1 MASTEGGV
9 KEAPRARTLS
19 EEIYRRTGR
28 QPARCYQCGKCSAG
42 CPMAEETELRPHDI
56 LRMVGLNQADRL
68 LSSKSLW
75 LCAGCETC
83 TARCPNDCDPVS
95 VIDELRSMAVA
106 KQPDTLPRNL
116 MAFHRSFLD
125 QIRAHGRISELGL
138 MVSYKLRTGSLFQDA
153 TAAPGMVTRGKL
165 HLGAPSISGVEEVRA
180 IFKACEEEER

>member
-1 MASTEGGV
+1 
-9 KEAPRARTLS
+9 
-19 EEIYRRTGR
+19 
-28 QPARCYQCGKCSAG
+28 
-42 CPMAEETELRPHDI
+42 MAEETELRPHDI

-68 LSSKSLW
+68 LTAKSLW

-83 TARCPNDCDPVS
+83 TARCPNDCDPAS